1 MQYEDP
7 RTLLRIDASVRDDDS
22 LSRRLGD
29 EIVSRLQRDE
39 PDLRVDRWETDPG
52 MRHIDAAWVDA
63 SFTAAADRRPEQR
76 DLLAGSDAAVAALA
90 AAQIIVITTPIY
102 NFSVPSTLRAW
113 IDQVC
118 RPGLT
123 FRYGPEG
130 PQGLL
135 HDRPAYLAV
144 ASGGVALGGE
154 ADFATGYLRQVLG
167 FIGILDVRLVG
178 AEGTA
183 RDPEGALAG
192 ARERL
197 SDWLP
202 TGVRNVA

>member
-1 MQYEDP
+1 MQDDNP
-7 RTLLRIDASVRDDDS
+7 TTLLRIDASVRRDDS

-29 EIVSRLQRDE
+29 DIVSRLRHDA
-39 PDLRVDRWETDPG
+39 PDLRMTRWDTG
-52 MRHIDAAWVDA
+52 SAIGHIDANWVDA
-63 SFTAAADRRPEQR
+63 SFTSADRRSPAQQR
-76 DLLAGSDAAVAALA
+76 RLARSDAAVAALNA
-90 AAQIIVITTPIY
+90 ADIVLITTPIY

-123 FRYGPEG
+123 FRYGPRG
-130 PQGLL
+130 PEGLL
-135 HDRPAYLAV
+135 RDRPVYLAV
-144 ASGGVALGGE
+144 ASGGVALGSD

-167 FIGILDVRLVG
+167 FIGIRDVRLVG

-183 RDPEGALAG
+183 RDPHAALAR

-197 SDWLP
+197 ATWLP
-202 TGVRNVA
+202 ATARHVA